1 MTFRRFLA
9 WIVEKLV
16 EWLGLSLLL
25 VAVKFVLPT
34 DPDSF
39 RSLDAFGAGM
49 NSQLASSLDEA
60 VYMAR
65 AFMGGSLSLY
75 GLKLFEAAAYLVGIQ
90 FYFWS
95 FYLFTSIFAC
105 LTSHRGYVLKA
116 LLALVV
122 SAIILMVRLRELA
135 DLQTIILAGALLA
148 GGLIVTT
155 FSALFGQWLDGRL
168 AGKRPPAKAKAPP
181 SPRGRVRLDF
191 SQ

>member
-25 VAVKFVLPT
+25 VAAKFVLPT

-39 RSLDAFGAGM
+39 RSFAAFTSGM
-49 NSQLASSLDEA
+49 NGQLASSLDEA

-65 AFMGGSLSLY
+65 AYMDGSIALY
-75 GLKLFEAAAYLVGIQ
+75 GLKLLEAAAYLVGLQ

-105 LTSHRGYVLKA
+105 LAGQRGYVMKA
-116 LLALVV
+116 LLAMAV
-122 SAIILMVRLRELA
+122 SAIILGVRLRDVA
-135 DLQTIILAGALLA
+135 DLQSLILGGALLA
-148 GGLIVTT
+148 GGLIVTVA
-155 FSALFGQWLDGRL
+155 SALFGQWLDGRL
-168 AGKRPPAKAKAPP
+168 AGKRPPAKAKAP

>member
-16 EWLGLSLLL
+16 EWIGLSLLL
-25 VAVKFVLPT
+25 VAAKFVLPT

-39 RSLDAFGAGM
+39 RSVAAFTSGM

-65 AFMGGSLSLY
+65 AFMGGSVALY
-75 GLKLFEAAAYLVGIQ
+75 GLKLVEAAAYLVGIQ

-105 LTSHRGYVLKA
+105 LTSHRGYVAKA

-122 SAIILMVRLRELA
+122 SAVILMVRLHDLA
-135 DLQTIILAGALLA
+135 DLQSFILSGALLM
-148 GGLIVTT
+148 GGLVVTAL
-155 FSALFGQWLDGRL
+155 SALFGQWLDGRL
-168 AGKRPPAKAKAPP
+168 AGKRPPAKAKAP

>member
-9 WIVEKLV
+9 WIVEKAV

-25 VAVKFVLPT
+25 VAAKFVLPT

-39 RSLDAFGAGM
+39 RSLGAFTAGM
-49 NSQLASSLDEA
+49 NSQLVSSLDEA

-65 AFMGGSLSLY
+65 AFMGGSMGLY
-75 GLKLFEAAAYLVGIQ
+75 ALKLIEAAAYLVGIQ

-105 LTSHRGYVLKA
+105 LTSHRGYVAKA

-122 SAIILMVRLRELA
+122 SAVVLMVRLRELA
-135 DLQTIILAGALLA
+135 DLQSVILAGALMV
-148 GGLIVTT
+148 GGLIVTAL
-155 FSALFGQWLDGRL
+155 SALFGQWLDGRL
-168 AGKRPPAKAKAPP
+168 SGKKAPAKKAPP
-181 SPRGRVRLDF
+181 SPRRGVRLDF

>member
-16 EWLGLSLLL
+16 EWIGLSLLL
-25 VAVKFVLPT
+25 VAAKFVLPT

-39 RSLDAFGAGM
+39 RSIAAFTSGM

-65 AFMGGSLSLY
+65 AFMGGSVALY
-75 GLKLFEAAAYLVGIQ
+75 GLKLVEAAAYLVGIQ

-105 LTSHRGYVLKA
+105 LTSHRGYVAKA

-122 SAIILMVRLRELA
+122 SAVILMVRLRDLG
-135 DLQTIILAGALLA
+135 DLQSVILSGALLM
-148 GGLIVTT
+148 GGLVVTAL
-155 FSALFGQWLDGRL
+155 SALFGQWLDGRL
-168 AGKRPPAKAKAPP
+168 AGKRPPAKAKAP

>member
-16 EWLGLSLLL
+16 EWIGLSLLL
-25 VAVKFVLPT
+25 VAAKFILPT

-39 RSLDAFGAGM
+39 RSVAAFSSGM
-49 NSQLASSLDEA
+49 SSQLASSLDEA

-65 AFMGGSLSLY
+65 AFMGGSLALY
-75 GLKLFEAAAYLVGIQ
+75 GLKLVEAAAYLVGIQ

-105 LTSHRGYVLKA
+105 LTSHRGYVAKA

-122 SAIILMVRLRELA
+122 SAVILMVRLRELA
-135 DLQTIILAGALLA
+135 DLQSFILSGALLM
-148 GGLIVTT
+148 GGLVVTLL
-155 FSALFGQWLDGRL
+155 SALFGQWLDGRL
-168 AGKRPPAKAKAPP
+168 AGKRPPAKAKTP